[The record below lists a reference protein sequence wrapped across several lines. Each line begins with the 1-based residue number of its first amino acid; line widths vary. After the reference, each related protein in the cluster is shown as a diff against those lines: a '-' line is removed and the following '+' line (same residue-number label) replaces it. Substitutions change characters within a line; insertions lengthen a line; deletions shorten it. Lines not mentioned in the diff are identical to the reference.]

1 MLVPMEA
8 LTRTLAAA
16 SAYQFG
22 GLTAIVIIRNG
33 ALWPV
38 TWVQGIFV
46 PATSPIPSIDPK
58 WFPAGAF
65 IRIFVVNPSAPND
78 LPASIL
84 DIFDRVVYVT
94 DAIPSSVPDALRTHL
109 KAGAIH
115 PNDPSQTYFSS
126 FIASIL
132 LSGPP
137 PATPRSDMP
146 PLRSLLRAVFR
157 DGFAL
162 LPDALRALLGIPS
175 EHDDFRSEPLDDD
188 FRMTDGGITSKPRS
202 PLTRDSCR
210 LRFDV
215 AKLTRL
221 WDDAVSAGTVPTFHR
236 TVLRD
241 RRSRQTAWRW
251 ARAVTNR
258 RIGLAVSGGGA
269 TSYRLVPLLELLGKR
284 RVPVDVLGGESGGAS
299 LGAYY
304 CRDGSAGLTEYMRA
318 GNLLSIAGLLFAG
331 VTSQPIE
338 TGMDWAFANTTL
350 DDLEVRFVP
359 VTTALPPSGPPAA
372 HAVVRGTLGAAV
384 RASGALPIFFARTVN
399 HGVIYSDGSMSAQI
413 PARQLPNYGAD
424 HVFACNSIPGPD
436 RRNPISGWPGG
447 ELLYRFTYV
456 GPMLDMF
463 VSNGFMLNRIGLDAG
478 LYADVFIDMTPN
490 RASTFEI
497 FEWWRAAGLVEE
509 ARRDPRL
516 RKGVSACKDLWKRV
530 RKDP

>member
-284 RVPVDVLGGESGGAS
+284 RVPVDVLGG
-299 LGAYY
+299 
-304 CRDGSAGLTEYMRA
+304 
-318 GNLLSIAGLLFAG
+318 
-331 VTSQPIE
+331 
-338 TGMDWAFANTTL
+338 
-350 DDLEVRFVP
+350 
-359 VTTALPPSGPPAA
+359 
-372 HAVVRGTLGAAV
+372 
-384 RASGALPIFFARTVN
+384 
-399 HGVIYSDGSMSAQI
+399 
-413 PARQLPNYGAD
+413 
-424 HVFACNSIPGPD
+424 
-436 RRNPISGWPGG
+436 
-447 ELLYRFTYV
+447 
-456 GPMLDMF
+456 
-463 VSNGFMLNRIGLDAG
+463 
-478 LYADVFIDMTPN
+478 
-490 RASTFEI
+490 
-497 FEWWRAAGLVEE
+497 
-509 ARRDPRL
+509 
-516 RKGVSACKDLWKRV
+516 
-530 RKDP
+530 